1 MGRPSDF
8 TQELAD
14 RICSELA
21 DGRSL
26 RGICAGEDFPSVGTV
41 LRWVGENKSFQE
53 QYARARE
60 IQAETHA
67 DAIVSISDGPE
78 SGDDSIKTARDRL
91 RVDSRKWVASKLLPK
106 KYGDKVALTGGGEG
120 DNPILVQRIERV
132 IVGD

>member
-26 RGICAGEDFPSVGTV
+26 RAICDGDDFPSVGTV

-106 KYGDKVALTGGGEG
+106 KYGDKVTQEHTGVDGA
-120 DNPILVQRIERV
+120 PIQVERIERV
-132 IVGD
+132 IVG